1 MKWYN
6 WILLPISL
14 VYWII
19 TSTRNLFFEIGIFKQ
34 NKFNIPI
41 VGVGNITVGGTGKT
55 PHSQYISELLQNNF
69 KIAILSKGYGRRTK
83 EFKYVN
89 IDSNWDE
96 VGDEPVQMKR
106 NLPKEIVAVDHK
118 RVNGVN
124 KIMKEHPEVNCI
136 ILDDAFQHRTVKI
149 GFNILLCDY
158 NNPIYNDWMLPV
170 GLLRESKKG
179 IKRADCVVISKCPEN
194 LTLAESNR
202 IEKKLNFTKE
212 VFFSKIIYDKIV
224 SLNGNKTIEKS
235 SLKKVLLV
243 TGIANSSPIIEYLD
257 KLNIQIKHLKYKD
270 HFQYQK
276 KDINKIIDNYKKEN
290 SEIIILTTEKDAQK
304 MQEFEELSRFPVYY
318 LKVSIDFIRNKDKFE
333 EKIMKYVRAHS

>member
-19 TSTRNLFFEIGIFKQ
+19 TSTRNLFFEIGIFKE

-41 VGVGNITVGGTGKT
+41 LGVGNITVGGTGKT
-55 PHSQYISELLQNNF
+55 PHSQYISELLQKNF
-69 KIAILSKGYGRRTK
+69 KIAVLSKGYGRKTT

-89 IDSNWDE
+89 IDSNCYD
-96 VGDEPVQMKR
+96 VGDEPLQMKK

-118 RVNGVN
+118 RVNGIN
-124 KIMKEHPEVNCI
+124 KIMTEYPEVNCI

-149 GFNILLCDY
+149 GFNILLCEY
-158 NNPIYNDWMLPV
+158 NNPIYHDYMMPI
-170 GLLRESKKG
+170 GRLRESKKG
-179 IKRADCVVISKCPEN
+179 IKRADCVIISKCPED
-194 LTLAESNR
+194 LTLKESKR
-202 IEKKLNFTKE
+202 IVKKLKFTKDI
-212 VFFSKIIYDKIV
+212 FFSKITYDKIV
-224 SLNGNKTIEKS
+224 SLNGNNTIIKS

-243 TGIANSSPIIEYLD
+243 TGIANSSPIIEYLE

-270 HFQYQK
+270 HFEYKK
-276 KDINKIIDNYKKEN
+276 KDINRIIDNYQREK
-290 SEIIILTTEKDAQK
+290 SEIVILTTEKDAQK
-304 MQEFEELSRFPVYY
+304 MKEFEELSNFPVYY

-333 EKIMKYVRAHS
+333 EKILKYVKTHS